1 MKKPEPLIPLLL
13 RRMYLTGLTERLY
26 GLNVE
31 AKADKW
37 ADSARRKAV
46 PRHEPGLKALRAAG
60 LHHDEWGTGIER
72 FWVPEDYVP
81 PTLADVM
88 SHMDTG
94 KSPAITELITYLILK
109 GKCQHYYGHS
119 KWEYE
124 LIHTLLCGVDW
135 SKVSD
140 PENETWAEFA
150 GTECESDQESM
161 TSVRLYCLCGYTD
174 RFDNECVVG
183 IDEMTIAQLLAVTA
197 GEMRDQ
203 L

>member
-1 MKKPEPLIPLLL
+1 MRKPEPLIPLLL

-31 AKADKW
+31 AQTDKW

-72 FWVPEDYVP
+72 FWLPENYQP

-88 SHMDTG
+88 SHLDTG
-94 KSPAITELITYLILK
+94 KPRSITELTLYLILK
-109 GKCQHYYGHS
+109 GKCEDYYGHR
-119 KWEYE
+119 KWEPE
-124 LIHTLLCGVDW
+124 LVHTLLCGIDW
-135 SKVSD
+135 GKVSD
-140 PENETWAEFA
+140 PENETWSEFA

-161 TSVRLYCLCGYTD
+161 TSVQLHCLCGYTD
-174 RFDNECVVG
+174 HYDHKCVVG
-183 IDEMTIAQLLAVTA
+183 VDEMTIAQLITVCA
-197 GEMRDQ
+197 GEMHDQ